1 MKAAHEIIHAQN
13 QELTLST
20 LMSKVNAASNAYHPD
35 LRLLDFLSM
44 LGELDDHHREHVLL
58 AATHSKD
65 YLMERALVVDSFDH
79 GCYKD

>member
-1 MKAAHEIIHAQN
+1 MKAAHEIIREEAQ
-13 QELTLST
+13 EHTLST
-20 LMSKVNAASNAYHPD
+20 LMNKVNSASNTFHPD
-35 LRLLDFLSM
+35 LSLLDFLSM

-65 YLMERALVVDSFDH
+65 YLMERALVVDNYDY

>member
-35 LRLLDFLSM
+35 LGLLDFLSM
-44 LGELDDHHREHVLL
+44 LGELDDHHR
-58 AATHSKD
+58 D
-65 YLMERALVVDSFDH
+65 LMERAVVVNDFDH

>member
-13 QELTLST
+13 QENTLST
-20 LMSKVNAASNAYHPD
+20 LMKKVNSASNAFHPD
-35 LRLLDFLSM
+35 LSLLDFLSM

-65 YLMERALVVDSFDH
+65 YLMERALVVDNYDY